1 MHTAVN
7 AELSYFFYV
16 SHGPGCTVR
25 EHAHTYYE
33 MAYYAEGAGTTCIAG
48 RAVAY
53 GAGQYSLYRPGV
65 PHTEEHS
72 AAVTVYCLG
81 FYLPED
87 APPLEDGVYTD
98 FGKRIWKR
106 IQDVRREFG
115 AKEIYHDL
123 YVNLYTTEIVLQ
135 HYRNQQTRKDQ
146 TFDSMGYIFTF
157 LDENFSQDIC
167 LDTLAELSGYSADH
181 FRHLFKRKAGISP
194 KQYIMQKRIEHAKLL
209 LATGDTSISHVAQ
222 SCGMPDGTQFTL
234 LFKKYVGVTPSQF
247 RRESKC
253 R

>member
-135 HYRNQQTRKDQ
+135 HYRNQQTRRTKPL
-146 TFDSMGYIFTF
+146 IPW
-157 LDENFSQDIC
+157 
-167 LDTLAELSGYSADH
+167 
-181 FRHLFKRKAGISP
+181 GISSP
-194 KQYIMQKRIEHAKLL
+194 FLTRISAR
-209 LATGDTSISHVAQ
+209 ISVW
-222 SCGMPDGTQFTL
+222 
-234 LFKKYVGVTPSQF
+234 TP
-247 RRESKC
+247 
-253 R
+253 

>member
-1 MHTAVN
+1 M
-7 AELSYFFYV
+7 
-16 SHGPGCTVR
+16 
-25 EHAHTYYE
+25 
-33 MAYYAEGAGTTCIAG
+33 
-48 RAVAY
+48 
-53 GAGQYSLYRPGV
+53 Q
-65 PHTEEHS
+65 
-72 AAVTVYCLG
+72 
-81 FYLPED
+81 
-87 APPLEDGVYTD
+87 
-98 FGKRIWKR
+98 
-106 IQDVRREFG
+106 Q
-115 AKEIYHDL
+115 
-123 YVNLYTTEIVLQ
+123 
-135 HYRNQQTRKDQ
+135 YRNQQTRKDQ

-181 FRHLFKRKAGISP
+181 LRHLFKRKAGISP
-194 KQYIMQKRIEHAKLL
+194 KQYIIQKRIEHAKLL